1 MEVAGVVDCANVT
14 INGVA
19 ANLTLGGVGVFVL
32 PAFPPT
38 INALPVN
45 I

>member
-1 MEVAGVVDCANVT
+1 MMVAGVVDCSGVT

-19 ANLTLGGVGVFVL
+19 ANLTLGGVGLYVL
-32 PAFPPT
+32 PAYPPT
-38 INALPVN
+38 INATPVN